1 MYTFNVYKEA
11 VQKRM
16 SPERYLMEIREKFN
30 ILKCRIKE
38 MDSVAVA
45 FSGGVDSTFLL
56 KAAFDV
62 LSHKV
67 LAITAVSEC
76 FPEKESAKAKTFA
89 EAHGIRHIIVNS
101 DGIGMEEFR
110 LNTVNRCYVCKK
122 NLFLKFKNIAKE
134 NRMER
139 VIDASNSDDLKDF
152 RPGLKA
158 LKELGIESPLMD
170 AGLTKADI
178 RELSREMGLGTWDD
192 PSRACLASRF
202 PYGTE
207 ITRERLT
214 IVGQAEEFLDNLGFR
229 QNRVRFHE
237 NIARIEILK
246 EDFNMIL
253 QSSDEISLYFKQLG
267 FAYVTLDL
275 QGFRSGSMNEVL

>member
-1 MYTFNVYKEA
+1 MEA
-11 VQKRM
+11 RK
-16 SPERYLMEIREKFN
+16 KFN
-30 ILKCRIKE
+30 ILKNRIKE

-56 KAAFDV
+56 KTAFDV

-76 FPEKESAKAKTFA
+76 FPEQESARAKTFA
-89 EAHGIRHIIVNS
+89 ETYGIRHIVINS
-101 DGIGMEEFR
+101 DEIGMEEFR
-110 LNTVNRCYVCKK
+110 LNTIDRCYICKK
-122 NLFLKFKNIAKE
+122 NLFLEFKNIANEKRIE
-134 NRMER
+134 NL
-139 VIDASNSDDLKDF
+139 IDASNRDDLKDY

-158 LKELGIESPLMD
+158 LRELGIESPLMD

-178 RELSREMGLGTWDD
+178 RELSREMGLGTWDS

-207 ITRERLT
+207 ITRERLK
-214 IVGQAEEFLDNLGFR
+214 IVGQAEEFLENLGFR
-229 QNRVRFHE
+229 QNRVRFHG
-237 NIARIEILK
+237 NIARIEIPK
-246 EDFNMIL
+246 EDFNSLL
-253 QSSDEISLYFKQLG
+253 QSSDEISLYLKQLG
-267 FAYVTLDL
+267 FAYITLDL